1 MIKPKNFKKAL
12 NIPTCIM
19 ADDAKLK
26 LMIALVHVNKKM
38 LSQRAKQFLKPW
50 MCTSVTYIKQT
61 YAILFNLSVLY

>member
-19 ADDAKLK
+19 ADDAK

-61 YAILFNLSVLY
+61 YEMLFNLSLLY